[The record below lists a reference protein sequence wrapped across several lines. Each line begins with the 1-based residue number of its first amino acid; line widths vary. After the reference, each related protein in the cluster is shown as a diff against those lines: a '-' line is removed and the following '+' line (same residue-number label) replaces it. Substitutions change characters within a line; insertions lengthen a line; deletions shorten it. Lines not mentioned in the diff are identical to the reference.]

1 MFDIIIPILKMKP
14 RYLHDC
20 LNSLKAQ
27 QYKKFKCYIIDG
39 SPKDWEHYKES
50 MKVIKGMMK
59 GDKRF
64 EYHRH
69 PNLDEPY
76 VSESQNYGLSLGSN
90 PYVQFL
96 GGDDFFYPHHL
107 ISMKDAIDAE
117 VDENVGFWFC
127 MVRANDK
134 TLLDFQTFKVGRV
147 KSYLQNHY
155 LMYPY
160 LQKEL
165 YPIFHYGNPIY
176 MNGLIL
182 TRKLVEQVGGFNKEY
197 RIGEDIDMILK
208 IVKNEKYGRFLPYV
222 GAYLRVHNEQTTNH
236 EKMDSLSYENKMQ
249 WQISLAKKRLAH
261 IDCEVGWEKS
271 FTTIEEFINIYE
283 PKWKNDPDGM
293 MKEEG
298 SLPITNND
306 EKIIDM
312 ERVAKLLGKKITPSE
327 YELLKGMTSGTYHY
341 KTIHELT
348 TEEKLFL
355 LRDDDEEKKFME
367 NDIVI

>member
-1 MFDIIIPILKMKP
+1 MFDIIIPILNMKP

-50 MKVIKGMMK
+50 MKVIKVMMK

-117 VDENVGFWFC
+117 NDNDVGFWFS
-127 MVRANDK
+127 MVRVNSK
-134 TLLDFQTFKVGRV
+134 IVLDFQTFKVGRV
-147 KSYLQNHY
+147 RSWLMNHY
-155 LMYPY
+155 LSYPTMPKY
-160 LQKEL
+160 L
-165 YPIFHYGNPIY
+165 YPFFHTGNPIY
-176 MNGLIL
+176 MNGLVL
-182 TRKLVEQVGGFNKEY
+182 KRELVEAVDGFNVDY
-197 RIGEDIDMILK
+197 QIGEDVDMIMK
-208 IVKNEKYGRFLPYV
+208 IVVNGQHGRWLPYV
-222 GAYLRVHNEQTTNH
+222 GSYLRTHGGQATDDERIKN
-236 EKMDSLSYENKMQ
+236 MSLE
-249 WQISLAKKRLAH
+249 KRLKWSQQLAQKQ
-261 IDCEVGWEKS
+261 IDYSEYKIGWKRWKTIDDWHKEVEENGGQPVLEGDGKDKRL
-271 FTTIEEFINIYE
+271 TGKELEIEYE
-283 PKWKNDPDGM
+283 R
-293 MKEEG
+293 
-298 SLPITNND
+298 L
-306 EKIIDM
+306 EKII
-312 ERVAKLLGKKITPSE
+312 GTKITPAH
-327 YELLKGMTSGTYHY
+327 YEILRGITSGTWVE
-341 KTIHELT
+341 KTHFELLD
-348 TEEKLFL
+348 EEKLFL